1 MAQQDK
7 LIPCGPSLTFLGL
20 VLKFVLDPIAM
31 TIGSIAVGLRGD
43 VVRVAIIQVRIYAP
57 PSEKL

>member
-43 VVRVAIIQVRIYAP
+43 VVRVAIIQVQIHQHA
-57 PSEKL
+57 